1 MQLKSLGNLSIAT
14 DVILRNANNFNV
26 ISDAVKNLG
35 TEYAVTALLSSTLTE
50 AEKVQIL
57 VCKGLSLEQAKEAL
71 ATATLT
77 TTQKSSTVAVDLN
90 TMSKIGNT
98 AATKAQVSEETKN
111 LLLKGKL
118 ITEEQVQAK
127 TTVELT
133 KAKIA
138 DAVASGNLTKAE
150 GKQLTSTLG
159 LTGATGGLGTAF
171 KGLGAKIKATTA
183 SMWTFLTTTPVGWAT
198 LAVAAIGSVVAGV
211 YAYNKAIDKAVD
223 NAKEKLSEVL
233 SKYDEVTSKIAE
245 NNEKIK
251 ELEVLRE
258 SGNLSI
264 VDSEDLDEL
273 KAQNEELR
281 IRQQYLEKQ
290 KEISNQEIVEASKKK
305 YNRDYGRQ
313 DTSNIN
319 AYKEKL
325 SNPKPINN
333 ASSYLTG
340 EGGSQYQSSSYA
352 AGQQDALNAEN
363 DALAALIAQYQFYEE
378 EKAKALQAQDSES
391 IEKYSSKLSEIC
403 QKLMESR
410 TELQGFRDDL
420 SLTGESSSELEDVNH
435 KLELIDNTLLSKGKQ
450 LVEFINDSSFKE
462 QKEKLTELADSGRL
476 AADTLAESF
485 PELNQYLIENGLT
498 LEDLIGLVK
507 TYREELESI
516 PSEEIKEPL
525 SISDTI
531 DQLNTQLKP
540 AFDSLKSAYQDIFTD
555 DGFTLSNVDI
565 SMLDSIKS
573 SIDSLN
579 EMDGVEIDYSSFENL
594 AKVLTDTSS
603 TSAEVR
609 DSINVLATDIVNSLN
624 PALKDVTGESYQLV
638 QQMLESLGVQN
649 AEQVML
655 SSLGY
660 TYEEYTAAKQECAN
674 AGFDLANATEEEI
687 ANFIAEQ
694 GGAENC
700 GEALA
705 LLQLKKL
712 LLNTTRIDQTSDIN
726 NILTLAGAA
735 GVASDSMVRLA
746 NAKTLLDNAV
756 ANNDSRGIAVAKQ
769 ELIDAG
775 KAAKDSVLDFKP
787 VELNFSPASSTSSKG
802 SGSKSEKD
810 THLEAYKKDLAE
822 LEHMHNMELITDK
835 EFYDR
840 LQDLNEKYFNDTAEH
855 HEKYLD
861 EYQSNEEKIFKGL
874 KQVYQDSLEA
884 HKSMMDSA
892 ASHAQRV
899 LDKEIDKLKSDSKT
913 TIKHYEQRIDAIDKE
928 IDAKQGIIDTY
939 QDELDAMEL
948 ANQKRKDAIALQK
961 AQYELDRAQNQ
972 RTIGQYQ
979 NGQKVYLTDG
989 KAVRDAEDVRDEADY
1004 NIKKTEIQEKI
1015 SLVQKEIDA
1024 LEAKQDRLQAKI
1036 DQENQ
1041 ALDDQIEK
1049 LEAYKE
1055 RWAEIAEKQTIAQE
1069 EAAFLAICGA
1079 EGEAEIL
1086 AMREG
1091 ILQGFSDNYDAITT
1105 NLADLAQSNA
1115 DRMAEIA
1122 SQMEAAASRAAKAA
1136 SDMAKAQASMASPKG
1151 EKYASGTKSAKRGL
1165 NLVAENKPEAII
1177 DNDGV
1182 RLITKPTL
1190 LQMSGGEQVLNGK
1203 ETETLL
1209 DRGTSL
1215 SPRIKE
1221 LLSRSQI
1228 ESIGNFANMNVMPS
1242 FQHNVKLPSFDF
1254 SKLQVREQPQNIE
1267 VNIGDI
1273 KLDNVKDSQSLA
1285 RDIVNRMPSY
1295 VIQEINKR

>member
-1 MQLKSLGNLSIAT
+1 MLTCSSNKHVNDKISMIFKTNDDKTGITNIFKEYSKVKDLLNTLDKETTRNVIKAFNNTSLSVDDLSDKFGGLDTSVMTYLNTTKRGKASLQDLKASLDNSSSSMGIATIKAKALSIA
-14 DVILRNANNFNV
+14 LNALTGL
-26 ISDAVKNLG
+26 AL
-35 TEYAVTALLSSTLTE
+35 TTAIKGIIWIFDELITTLDE
-50 AEKVQIL
+50 QREKL
-57 VCKGLSLEQAKEAL
+57 DRAKTSYSESCSELEQLNKEL
-71 ATATLT
+71 KTARERVDELNNKENLT
-77 TTQKSSTVAVDLN
+77 FTEKDELKKLKETNDELERKIFLLEKANQESEIDVANEAQNLYNKYTNGRVYDLGEQVNFYENSS
-90 TMSKIGNT
+90 
-98 AATKAQVSEETKN
+98 
-111 LLLKGKL
+111 LLKGVNWDDYKN
-118 ITEEQVQAK
+118 
-127 TTVELT
+127 
-133 KAKIA
+133 
-138 DAVASGNLTKAE
+138 D
-150 GKQLTSTLG
+150 
-159 LTGATGGLGTAF
+159 
-171 KGLGAKIKATTA
+171 
-183 SMWTFLTTTPVGWAT
+183 
-198 LAVAAIGSVVAGV
+198 
-211 YAYNKAIDKAVD
+211 
-223 NAKEKLSEVL
+223 
-233 SKYDEVTSKIAE
+233 
-245 NNEKIK
+245 
-251 ELEVLRE
+251 
-258 SGNLSI
+258 
-264 VDSEDLDEL
+264 
-273 KAQNEELR
+273 
-281 IRQQYLEKQ
+281 
-290 KEISNQEIVEASKKK
+290 ISW
-305 YNRDYGRQ
+305 
-313 DTSNIN
+313 
-319 AYKEKL
+319 
-325 SNPKPINN
+325 
-333 ASSYLTG
+333 
-340 EGGSQYQSSSYA
+340 
-352 AGQQDALNAEN
+352 
-363 DALAALIAQYQFYEE
+363 LIAQYNNQQALLKNAQNNGWDSLVQ
-378 EKAKALQAQDSES
+378 KAKDNMVLLEGYMADASNE
-391 IEKYSSKLSEIC
+391 Y
-403 QKLMESR
+403 
-410 TELQGFRDDL
+410 T
-420 SLTGESSSELEDVNH
+420 SLYETISGL
-435 KLELIDNTLLSKGKQ
+435 
-450 LVEFINDSSFKE
+450 NDISM
-462 QKEKLTELADSGRL
+462 T
-476 AADTLAESF
+476 
-485 PELNQYLIENGLT
+485 P
-498 LEDLIGLVK
+498 
-507 TYREELESI
+507 ELESAKSDLNEI
-516 PSEEIKEPL
+516 LNLVATILGYEGELKQSSFEDIWDLENFSKYKDEIIELSKNGELTPDVLSSNEYYKKLLEETGLTADETAEHINSLVNEIQSSTLKNETPTL

-687 ANFIAEQ
+687 VNFIAEQ

-735 GVASDSMVRLA
+735 GVASDSMVKLA
-746 NAKTLLDNAV
+746 NAKTLLDTAI

-810 THLEAYKKDLAE
+810 THLEAYKKELAE
-822 LEHMHNMELITDK
+822 LEHLHNMELITNK

-840 LQDLNEKYFNDTAEH
+840 LRDLNEKYFNDTAEH

-874 KQVYQDSLEA
+874 KQVYQDSLEE

-928 IDAKQGIIDTY
+928 IDAKQGIIDKY

-1036 DQENQ
+1036 DQENH
-1041 ALDDQIEK
+1041 ALDAQIEK

-1105 NLADLAQSNA
+1105 NLADLAQANA

-1122 SQMEAAASRAAKAA
+1122 SQMETAASRAAKAA

-1209 DRGTSL
+1209 DGGTSL

-1254 SKLQVREQPQNIE
+1254 SKLQVREVAPTP
-1267 VNIGDI
+1267 V
-1273 KLDNVKDSQSLA
+1273 V
-1285 RDIVNRMPSY
+1285 
-1295 VIQEINKR
+1295 QEINMTLPNVTNESGAQYIINTLNRLPLDTLQYSNRR

>member
-1 MQLKSLGNLSIAT
+1 
-14 DVILRNANNFNV
+14 
-26 ISDAVKNLG
+26 
-35 TEYAVTALLSSTLTE
+35 
-50 AEKVQIL
+50 
-57 VCKGLSLEQAKEAL
+57 
-71 ATATLT
+71 
-77 TTQKSSTVAVDLN
+77 
-90 TMSKIGNT
+90 
-98 AATKAQVSEETKN
+98 
-111 LLLKGKL
+111 
-118 ITEEQVQAK
+118 
-127 TTVELT
+127 
-133 KAKIA
+133 
-138 DAVASGNLTKAE
+138 
-150 GKQLTSTLG
+150 
-159 LTGATGGLGTAF
+159 
-171 KGLGAKIKATTA
+171 
-183 SMWTFLTTTPVGWAT
+183 
-198 LAVAAIGSVVAGV
+198 
-211 YAYNKAIDKAVD
+211 
-223 NAKEKLSEVL
+223 
-233 SKYDEVTSKIAE
+233 
-245 NNEKIK
+245 
-251 ELEVLRE
+251 
-258 SGNLSI
+258 
-264 VDSEDLDEL
+264 
-273 KAQNEELR
+273 
-281 IRQQYLEKQ
+281 
-290 KEISNQEIVEASKKK
+290 
-305 YNRDYGRQ
+305 
-313 DTSNIN
+313 
-319 AYKEKL
+319 
-325 SNPKPINN
+325 
-333 ASSYLTG
+333 
-340 EGGSQYQSSSYA
+340 
-352 AGQQDALNAEN
+352 
-363 DALAALIAQYQFYEE
+363 
-378 EKAKALQAQDSES
+378 
-391 IEKYSSKLSEIC
+391 
-403 QKLMESR
+403 
-410 TELQGFRDDL
+410 
-420 SLTGESSSELEDVNH
+420 
-435 KLELIDNTLLSKGKQ
+435 
-450 LVEFINDSSFKE
+450 
-462 QKEKLTELADSGRL
+462 
-476 AADTLAESF
+476 
-485 PELNQYLIENGLT
+485 
-498 LEDLIGLVK
+498 
-507 TYREELESI
+507 
-516 PSEEIKEPL
+516 
-525 SISDTI
+525 
-531 DQLNTQLKP
+531 
-540 AFDSLKSAYQDIFTD
+540 
-555 DGFTLSNVDI
+555 
-565 SMLDSIKS
+565 MLDSIKS

-687 ANFIAEQ
+687 VNFIAEQ

-735 GVASDSMVRLA
+735 GVASDSMVKLA
-746 NAKTLLDNAV
+746 NAKTLLDTAI

-810 THLEAYKKDLAE
+810 THLEAYKKELAE
-822 LEHMHNMELITDK
+822 LEHLHNMELITNK

-840 LQDLNEKYFNDTAEH
+840 LRDLNEKYFNDTAEH

-874 KQVYQDSLEA
+874 KQVYQDSLEE

-928 IDAKQGIIDTY
+928 IDAKQGIIDKY

-1036 DQENQ
+1036 DQENH
-1041 ALDDQIEK
+1041 ALDAQIEK

-1105 NLADLAQSNA
+1105 NLADLAQANA

-1122 SQMEAAASRAAKAA
+1122 SQMETAASRAAKAA

-1209 DRGTSL
+1209 DGGTSL

-1254 SKLQVREQPQNIE
+1254 SKLQVREVAPTP
-1267 VNIGDI
+1267 V
-1273 KLDNVKDSQSLA
+1273 V
-1285 RDIVNRMPSY
+1285 
-1295 VIQEINKR
+1295 QEINMTLPNVTNESGAQYIINTLNRLPLDTLQYSNRR

>member
-1 MQLKSLGNLSIAT
+1 MLKGYQSYLQSTSKSLTLADIKTKALSASMKVFSTLGWMALFTGISWAIGKAVEDIDHLINHEKYAQKALESALETSKKFKDSISNTREELNKTKKSVSEIASEYAKLSQGVDIYTNENISLTNEQYEEFISLNNQLAELFPSLTRNYDENGNAILGLGGSVESVTDKIRTLIEQQERLATIEMRKSLEGYVNGDEDGNGGQIEVLKGLEDNLEKAENELIKFKEKYDAILNGKQVDEDFLNGKQLEEAKDYYKNAFGLTEEELKKSTVIEKNFLGEGVYRLDFENLEIDESRKEEILEFYNSFYKELNDDILYAQSELDTANKEMSNMMMMWVEDESLYKDGGNTFQTLIQSMIEGIDWNQLGIENYDDAKTWIKDNIFHPISSVDGDDKNILTDAIDNLLSLDLNNLPIDKVKEKIDKYLATIAE
-14 DVILRNANNFNV
+14 ILGQESADKLKV
-26 ISDAVKNLG
+26 NLG
-35 TEYAVTALLSSTLTE
+35 FDYVDTLVNNVKGKLQDSFDD
-50 AEKVQIL
+50 KVSE
-57 VCKGLSLEQAKEAL
+57 LSLE
-71 ATATLT
+71 
-77 TTQKSSTVAVDLN
+77 DLE
-90 TMSKIGNT
+90 I
-98 AATKAQVSEETKN
+98 AAN
-111 LLLKGKL
+111 KL
-118 ITEEQVQAK
+118 EIDPSVPLSWD
-127 TTVELT
+127 ELI
-133 KAKIA
+133 AKIEEYK
-138 DAVASGNLTKAE
+138 ASLKEGN
-150 GKQLTSTLG
+150 
-159 LTGATGGLGTAF
+159 
-171 KGLGAKIKATTA
+171 
-183 SMWTFLTTTPVGWAT
+183 
-198 LAVAAIGSVVAGV
+198 
-211 YAYNKAIDKAVD
+211 
-223 NAKEKLSEVL
+223 
-233 SKYDEVTSKIAE
+233 
-245 NNEKIK
+245 
-251 ELEVLRE
+251 E
-258 SGNLSI
+258 SPILSI
-264 VDSEDLDEL
+264 T
-273 KAQNEELR
+273 
-281 IRQQYLEKQ
+281 
-290 KEISNQEIVEASKKK
+290 
-305 YNRDYGRQ
+305 
-313 DTSNIN
+313 DTF
-319 AYKEKL
+319 
-325 SNPKPINN
+325 
-333 ASSYLTG
+333 T
-340 EGGSQYQSSSYA
+340 
-352 AGQQDALNAEN
+352 
-363 DALAALIAQYQFYEE
+363 
-378 EKAKALQAQDSES
+378 
-391 IEKYSSKLSEIC
+391 
-403 QKLMESR
+403 
-410 TELQGFRDDL
+410 
-420 SLTGESSSELEDVNH
+420 
-435 KLELIDNTLLSKGKQ
+435 
-450 LVEFINDSSFKE
+450 
-462 QKEKLTELADSGRL
+462 
-476 AADTLAESF
+476 
-485 PELNQYLIENGLT
+485 
-498 LEDLIGLVK
+498 
-507 TYREELESI
+507 
-516 PSEEIKEPL
+516 
-525 SISDTI
+525 
-531 DQLNTQLKP
+531 QLNTQLKP
-540 AFDSLKSAYQDIFTD
+540 AFDSLRSAYQDIFTIE
-555 DGFTLSNVDI
+555 DGKKIF
-565 SMLDSIKS
+565 SI
-573 SIDSLN
+573 
-579 EMDGVEIDYSSFENL
+579 ENL
-594 AKVLTDTSS
+594 DLSAVLSDLQEKFNDVPGFDTFLSTVTDPSS
-603 TSAEVR
+603 TSDDVQT
-609 DSINVLATDIVNSLN
+609 SINTLATEIVNSLN
-624 PALKDVTGESYQLV
+624 PALKDATGESYQLV

-726 NILTLAGAA
+726 NILTLAGTA
-735 GVASDSMVRLA
+735 GVASESMVRLA
-746 NAKTLLDNAV
+746 NAKLLLDNAV
-756 ANNDSRGIAVAKQ
+756 ANNDARGIAVAKQ

-775 KAAKDSVLDFKP
+775 QAAKDSVLDFKP
-787 VELNFSPASSTSSKG
+787 VELDFSPDPSSKSKG

-810 THLEAYKKDLAE
+810 THLETYKKELAE
-822 LEHMHNMELITDK
+822 LEHLHNMELITDK

-840 LQDLNEKYFNDTAEH
+840 LRDLNEKYFNDSAEH

-874 KQVYQDSLEA
+874 KQVYQDSLEE

-928 IDAKQGIIDTY
+928 IDAKQGLIDKH

-979 NGQKVYLTDG
+979 NGQKIYLTDG
-989 KAVRDAEDVRDEADY
+989 KAVRDAEDTRDEAKY
-1004 NIKKTEIQEKI
+1004 NIKRTEIQEKI

-1041 ALDDQIEK
+1041 ALDAQIEK

-1105 NLADLAQSNA
+1105 NLADLAQANA

-1122 SQMEAAASRAAKAA
+1122 SQMESAASRAAKAA
-1136 SDMAKAQASMASPKG
+1136 SDMAKAQASMSSSKG

-1165 NLVAENKPEAII
+1165 NLVAEEKPEAII
-1177 DNDGV
+1177 DNEGV
-1182 RLITKPTL
+1182 RLITNPTL
-1190 LQMSGGEQVLNGK
+1190 LQMSGGEQVLNGE

-1209 DRGTSL
+1209 DGDTSL

-1254 SKLQVREQPQNIE
+1254 SKLQVREVTPTS
-1267 VNIGDI
+1267 V
-1273 KLDNVKDSQSLA
+1273 V
-1285 RDIVNRMPSY
+1285 
-1295 VIQEINKR
+1295 QEINMTLPNVTNESGAQYIINTLNRLPLDTLQYSNRR

>member
-1 MQLKSLGNLSIAT
+1 MSNFEGMGVPSVTIDKLKEATAGYSTEVLKLATSQVTLSTAQAT
-14 DVILRNANNFNV
+14 AIF
-26 ISDAVKNLG
+26 
-35 TEYAVTALLSSTLTE
+35 E
-50 AEKVQIL
+50 A
-57 VCKGLSLEQAKEAL
+57 KGLTGAELEQAV
-71 ATATLT
+71 ATATL
-77 TTQKSSTVAVDLN
+77 STSQEKA
-90 TMSKIGNT
+90 T
-98 AATKAQVSEETKN
+98 ASTKN
-111 LLLKGKL
+111 LGLEWKGLASKL
-118 ITEEQVQAK
+118 GLSVTQLNITAGALAAVAVGMTVYKQYKQHLEE
-127 TTVELT
+127 LS
-133 KAKIA
+133 
-138 DAVASGNLTKAE
+138 ASGNEAASAFENASSSVADYTDKYKELRTALINAKGNEEETYNIKKQLLDLQTELNDKFGEEYGKLNLVTDAYKDQTEVIKAYNAEAAKTFLNENEEEIRTATKLMTDEKHYNLSYTGNSAFTDEGKALKEVAEQFKDSGIMLLDELGTGDYSQFSVHLTADVQSAYETINAFESALREKAE
-150 GKQLTSTLG
+150 ELGNEHMFDDVLEISSAELNRSKSIIDDWGQIYKQSLLSEIVSSDSL
-159 LTGATGGLGTAF
+159 
-171 KGLGAKIKATTA
+171 
-183 SMWTFLTTTPVGWAT
+183 S
-198 LAVAAIGSVVAGV
+198 SE
-211 YAYNKAIDKAVD
+211 YNKAVNAVQNYNDAVLQSEDPYNDANVKSAYDSLQTIKSGIQENEEEWGKYSAVTDKVFDEALTGSYEFYNDIKANSQNLIDDITGLTDTELLSMSNDGQEDSFDKLCAS
-223 NAKEKLSEVL
+223 AEK
-233 SKYDEVTSKIAE
+233 Y
-245 NNEKIK
+245 
-251 ELEVLRE
+251 
-258 SGNLSI
+258 GLSI
-264 VDSEDLDEL
+264 QDVIDLL
-273 KAQNEELR
+273 VHLGITQ
-281 IRQQYLEKQ
+281 
-290 KEISNQEIVEASKKK
+290 
-305 YNRDYGRQ
+305 
-313 DTSNIN
+313 
-319 AYKEKL
+319 
-325 SNPKPINN
+325 
-333 ASSYLTG
+333 
-340 EGGSQYQSSSYA
+340 
-352 AGQQDALNAEN
+352 
-363 DALAALIAQYQFYEE
+363 
-378 EKAKALQAQDSES
+378 KALQ
-391 IEKYSSKLSEIC
+391 
-403 QKLMESR
+403 
-410 TELQGFRDDL
+410 
-420 SLTGESSSELEDVNH
+420 ESSPD
-435 KLELIDNTLLSKGKQ
+435 ITP
-450 LVEFINDSSFKE
+450 
-462 QKEKLTELADSGRL
+462 T
-476 AADTLAESF
+476 
-485 PELNQYLIENGLT
+485 
-498 LEDLIGLVK
+498 
-507 TYREELESI
+507 
-516 PSEEIKEPL
+516 L
-525 SISDTI
+525 SITDTI

-555 DGFTLSNVDI
+555 DGFTLENVDI

-579 EMDGVEIDYSSFENL
+579 EMDGIEIDYSSFENL

-603 TSAEVR
+603 ASDDVQT
-609 DSINVLATDIVNSLN
+609 SINTLATEIVNSLN

-649 AEQVML
+649 AEQVMI

-660 TYEEYTAAKQECAN
+660 TYSEYTAAKQECAN

-687 ANFIAEQ
+687 ANFIVEQ

-735 GVASDSMVRLA
+735 GVASESMVRLA
-746 NAKTLLDNAV
+746 NAKLLLDNAV

-775 KAAKDSVLDFKP
+775 QAAKDSVLDFKP
-787 VELNFSPASSTSSKG
+787 VELDFSPASSSKSKG

-810 THLEAYKKDLAE
+810 TYLESYKKERAE
-822 LEHMHNMELITDK
+822 LEHLHNMELITDK

-840 LQDLNEKYFNDTAEH
+840 LRDLNEKYFNDTAEH

-874 KQVYQDSLEA
+874 KQVYQDSLEE

-928 IDAKQGIIDTY
+928 IDAKQGIIDKY

-948 ANQKRKDAIALQK
+948 ANQKRKDAISLQK

-979 NGQKVYLTDG
+979 NGQKIYLTDG
-989 KAVRDAEDVRDEADY
+989 KAVRDAEDDRDEAEY
-1004 NIKKTEIQEKI
+1004 NIKRTEIQEKI

-1041 ALDDQIEK
+1041 ALDAQIEK

-1105 NLADLAQSNA
+1105 NLADLAQANA

-1122 SQMEAAASRAAKAA
+1122 NQMESAASRAAKAA
-1136 SDMAKAQASMASPKG
+1136 SDMARAQASLSSPKG

-1165 NLVAENKPEAII
+1165 NLVAEEKPEAII
-1177 DNDGV
+1177 DNEGV

-1190 LQMSGGEQVLNGK
+1190 LQMSGGEQVLNGE
-1203 ETETLL
+1203 ETATLL
-1209 DRGTSL
+1209 DGDTSL

-1228 ESIGNFANMNVMPS
+1228 ESIGSFANMNVMPS

-1273 KLDNVKDSQSLA
+1273 KLDNVKDSHSLA

>member
-1 MQLKSLGNLSIAT
+1 MIFQT
-14 DVILRNANNFNV
+14 NNDNTGIITFLQ
-26 ISDAVKNLG
+26 ARKL
-35 TEYAVTALLSSTLTE
+35 
-50 AEKVQIL
+50 AEQEL
-57 VCKGLSLEQAKEAL
+57 
-71 ATATLT
+71 TATIQ
-77 TTQKSSTVAVDLN
+77 QKQAVL
-90 TMSKIGNT
+90 
-98 AATKAQVSEETKN
+98 AV
-111 LLLKGKL
+111 
-118 ITEEQVQAK
+118 
-127 TTVELT
+127 
-133 KAKIA
+133 
-138 DAVASGNLTKAE
+138 DAVALKTYEVEVAKGAVSTERFTTIMKGASTEAQNYAVSTK
-150 GKQLTSTLG
+150 
-159 LTGATGGLGTAF
+159 GATGSTQTFVANQQKTINALKNTEKASLSASLGVKALNIALNMGAMLAF
-171 KGLGAKIKATTA
+171 
-183 SMWTFLTTTPVGWAT
+183 S
-198 LAVAAIGSVVAGV
+198 LAV
-211 YAYNKAIDKAVD
+211 KAVTWAVD
-223 NAKEKLSEVL
+223 TAII
-233 SKYDEVTSKIAE
+233 T
-245 NNEKIK
+245 
-251 ELEVLRE
+251 LE
-258 SGNLSI
+258 
-264 VDSEDLDEL
+264 
-273 KAQNEELR
+273 
-281 IRQQYLEKQ
+281 
-290 KEISNQEIVEASKKK
+290 
-305 YNRDYGRQ
+305 
-313 DTSNIN
+313 
-319 AYKEKL
+319 
-325 SNPKPINN
+325 
-333 ASSYLTG
+333 
-340 EGGSQYQSSSYA
+340 
-352 AGQQDALNAEN
+352 
-363 DALAALIAQYQFYEE
+363 
-378 EKAKALQAQDSES
+378 
-391 IEKYSSKLSEIC
+391 
-403 QKLMESR
+403 
-410 TELQGFRDDL
+410 
-420 SLTGESSSELEDVNH
+420 
-435 KLELIDNTLLSKGKQ
+435 
-450 LVEFINDSSFKE
+450 E
-462 QKEKLTELADSGRL
+462 QKEKVDECASAYESAQTELSSI
-476 AADTLAESF
+476 TS
-485 PELNQYLIENGLT
+485 
-498 LEDLIGLVK
+498 
-507 TYREELESI
+507 ELESQTRAMNDLLAKDKLTYAEQGQLEELQQI
-516 PSEEIKEPL
+516 TKELQIQKDIADRKEVQSQKDLAVESAKLVNKQYGKETASLDKISEYEQTADITGNNVILISDENNLSSMIAGYRQFNELLDEAYSSKNEDDIENFKDSTDKVSTSIWNIVDSLSAQQSNMQDYYEAIKNTPYEDLTTDQKMVVDAYKKTADEIKLVYSEL
-525 SISDTI
+525 SPEEWNDMEISNIFNSDGIEKTKDKLIEMAQSGELTPETIVSYKNLNNAIENSEIFLKNGQTAAQAFCDEIYACAEAKDDLDSGTDYETPIFSITDTI

-555 DGFTLSNVDI
+555 DGFTLENVDI

-579 EMDGVEIDYSSFENL
+579 EMDGIEIDYSSFENL

-603 TSAEVR
+603 ASDDVQT
-609 DSINVLATDIVNSLN
+609 SINTLATEIVNSLN

-649 AEQVML
+649 AEQVMI

-660 TYEEYTAAKQECAN
+660 TYSEYTAAKQECAN

-687 ANFIAEQ
+687 ANFIVEQ

-735 GVASDSMVRLA
+735 GVASESMVRLA
-746 NAKTLLDNAV
+746 NAKLLLDNAV

-775 KAAKDSVLDFKP
+775 QAAKDSVLDFKP
-787 VELNFSPASSTSSKG
+787 VELDFSPASSSKSKG

-810 THLEAYKKDLAE
+810 TYLESYKKERAE
-822 LEHMHNMELITDK
+822 LEHLHNMELITDK

-840 LQDLNEKYFNDTAEH
+840 LRDLNEKYFNDTAEH

-874 KQVYQDSLEA
+874 KQVYQDSLEE

-928 IDAKQGIIDTY
+928 IDAKQGIIDKY

-961 AQYELDRAQNQ
+961 AQYELDRVQNQ

-979 NGQKVYLTDG
+979 NGQKIYLTDG
-989 KAVRDAEDVRDEADY
+989 KAVRDAEDDRDEAEY
-1004 NIKKTEIQEKI
+1004 NIKRTEIQEKI

-1041 ALDDQIEK
+1041 ALDAQIEK

-1105 NLADLAQSNA
+1105 NLADLAQANA

-1122 SQMEAAASRAAKAA
+1122 SQMESAASRAAKAA
-1136 SDMAKAQASMASPKG
+1136 SDMARAQASMSSSKG

-1165 NLVAENKPEAII
+1165 NLVAEEKPEAII
-1177 DNDGV
+1177 DNEGV

-1209 DRGTSL
+1209 DGGTSL

-1228 ESIGNFANMNVMPS
+1228 ESIGNFANMNIMPS

-1273 KLDNVKDSQSLA
+1273 KLDNVKDSHSLA

>member
-1 MQLKSLGNLSIAT
+1 MSKQKNFIEALKEATAGYSIEVLKLASSQVTLSAAQAT
-14 DVILRNANNFNV
+14 AIF
-26 ISDAVKNLG
+26 
-35 TEYAVTALLSSTLTE
+35 E
-50 AEKVQIL
+50 A
-57 VCKGLSLEQAKEAL
+57 KGLTGAELEQAV
-71 ATATLT
+71 ATATLSAS
-77 TTQKSSTVAVDLN
+77 QKSSTVAINLN
-90 TMSKIGNT
+90 TMSKIGNKE
-98 AATKAQVSEETKN
+98 ATEAEISEEIKS

-118 ITEEQVQAK
+118 ITEEQIQAK

-138 DAVASGNLTKAE
+138 DAVATGNLTKAE

-223 NAKEKLSEVL
+223 NAKEKLSDVASE
-233 SKYDEVTSKIAE
+233 YDEVTNAIKE
-245 NNEKIK
+245 NNDKIK
-251 ELEVLRE
+251 ELEALRDT
-258 SGNLSI
+258 GNLSI
-264 VDSEDLDEL
+264 VDDEDLTKLRE
-273 KAQNEELR
+273 QNEELR

-290 KEISNQEIVEASKKK
+290 KQISNQEIVEASKKK

-313 DTSNIN
+313 DTHNISD
-319 AYKEKL
+319 YKEEL
-325 SNPKPINN
+325 SNPKLINN

-363 DALAALIAQYQFYEE
+363 DTLAALIAQYQFYEE
-378 EKAKALQAQDSES
+378 EKAKALQSQDSKS
-391 IEKYSSKLSEIC
+391 IEKYSSKLSEIG
-403 QKLMESR
+403 QKLMEDR
-410 TELQGFRDDL
+410 TQLQGFLDDL
-420 SLTGESSSELEDVNH
+420 SLTGESSSELDDVNY

-462 QKEKLTELADSGRL
+462 QKEKLTELADSGKLTADIL
-476 AADTLAESF
+476 AASF

-498 LEDLIGLVK
+498 LEDLIGLVR

-579 EMDGVEIDYSSFENL
+579 EMDGVEIDYSSFEDL

-660 TYEEYTAAKQECAN
+660 TYEEYTAAKQECAS

-787 VELNFSPASSTSSKG
+787 VELNFSPASNTSSKG

-810 THLEAYKKDLAE
+810 THLEAYKKELAE
-822 LEHMHNMELITDK
+822 LEHLHNMELITDK

-840 LQDLNEKYFNDTAEH
+840 LRDLNEKYFNDTAEH

-874 KQVYQDSLEA
+874 KQVYQDSLEE

-892 ASHAQRV
+892 ASHVQRV

-928 IDAKQGIIDTY
+928 IDAKQGIIDKY

-989 KAVRDAEDVRDEADY
+989 KAVRDAEDTRDEAEY
-1004 NIKKTEIQEKI
+1004 NIKRTEIQEKI

-1041 ALDDQIEK
+1041 ALDAQIEK

-1105 NLADLAQSNA
+1105 NLADLAQANA

-1254 SKLQVREQPQNIE
+1254 SKLQVREVTPTP
-1267 VNIGDI
+1267 V
-1273 KLDNVKDSQSLA
+1273 V
-1285 RDIVNRMPSY
+1285 
-1295 VIQEINKR
+1295 QEINMTLPNVTNESGAQYIINTLNRLPLDTLQYSNRR